1 MWIRAFAVLFELRA
15 RVLANYT
22 TNIERQLMEQ
32 DRIAANKEKNKDKT
46 LSPKASSR
54 S

>member
-32 DRIAANKEKNKDKT
+32 DRVAANKDKT